1 MGGGE
6 EAAMPFEREQFV
18 ADLQGA
24 LRDPTRRE
32 MREIVLR
39 VVSDP
44 AALFRELGTPREG
57 ALQVLHRSAELTV
70 LNVIWSPN
78 QITLPH
84 NHQMNAVIG
93 MYGGRE
99 DNMFWRRVPHPE
111 KFQIEAAGGQ
121 ALGAGDVILLG
132 RDVIHSV
139 VNPLAKL
146 SCAIHVYD
154 GDFLGAHRSM
164 WNSETLAEEPYD
176 VNVAVKGMPW
186 QENG

>member
-1 MGGGE
+1 M
-6 EAAMPFEREQFV
+6 FEREQFV
-18 ADLQGA
+18 ADLRGA
-24 LRDPTRRE
+24 LSDPTRRE
-32 MREIVLR
+32 MREIVAR
-39 VVSDP
+39 AISDP
-44 AALFRELGTPREG
+44 ARLFRELGTPQEG

-84 NHQMNAVIG
+84 NHQMTAVIG
-93 MYGGRE
+93 LYGGRE

-121 ALGAGDVILLG
+121 ALGAGDTILLG

-139 VNPLAKL
+139 VNPLGKL

-164 WNSETLAEEPYD
+164 WNSETLVEEPFD
-176 VNVAVKGMPW
+176 VSVAVKGMPW